1 MDLENNRK
9 LRQKLTEEIDCLSN
23 IRELKDKVGNL
34 DVNSLILEK
43 KENREK
49 SELLVQEVIL
59 FLTILRSYH
68 FRI

>member
-1 MDLENNRK
+1 MDLENNKK
-9 LRQKLTEEIDCLSN
+9 LRQKLAEEIDCLSD

-34 DVNSLILEK
+34 DVTSLILEK

-49 SELLVQEVIL
+49 SEHLLQEVIL
-59 FLTILRSYH
+59 FLIILHSN